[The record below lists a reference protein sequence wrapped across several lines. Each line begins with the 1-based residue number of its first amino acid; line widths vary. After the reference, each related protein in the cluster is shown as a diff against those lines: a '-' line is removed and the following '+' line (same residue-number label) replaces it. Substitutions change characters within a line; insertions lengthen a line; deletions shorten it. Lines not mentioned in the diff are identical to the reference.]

1 MAPAGM
7 ILVSFILAIH
17 SVDSQII
24 SSENIQQGKGAIDVS
39 IESRMIK
46 EGDEQYSY
54 LTGTDLMADE
64 SLSSERYNYSN
75 ITLQSHYFL
84 IHEYRRFMLRNIYLN
99 L

>member
-1 MAPAGM
+1 M
-7 ILVSFILAIH
+7 SFILAIH
-17 SVDSQII
+17 PVDSQII
-24 SSENIQQGKGAIDVS
+24 SSENIQQEKGASDVS

-75 ITLQSHYFL
+75 ITLQFHYFL
-84 IHEYRRFMLRNIYLN
+84 ISTFYVT
-99 L
+99 